1 MPNAVSLMLSR
12 WLAMVIVCLLA
23 TGCAPEPDTR
33 AAPSADARAAAGS
46 VSAAS
51 PSAATGSDQ
60 SVWENGMAYATLRS
74 RLLSRGWV
82 PLPDAQCRANVVG
95 DNYVAL
101 CAADTQQCEP
111 CEALPELSA
120 CSGTGHCTMQFQG
133 EGGKMLRVSTY
144 GDVHR
149 HTAVGEP
156 EDLVVTALEPVSF

>member
-23 TGCAPEPDTR
+23 TGCAPEPDAR

-74 RLLSRGWV
+74 RLLSRGWM

-95 DNYVAL
+95 DNHATL
-101 CAADTQQCEP
+101 CATDPQQCEP
-111 CEALPELSA
+111 CAALPELSA
-120 CSGTGHCTMQFQG
+120 CSGTSHCTMQFQG

>member
-23 TGCAPEPDTR
+23 TGCAPEPDAR

-74 RLLSRGWV
+74 RLLSRGWM
-82 PLPDAQCRANVVG
+82 PL
-95 DNYVAL
+95 
-101 CAADTQQCEP
+101 P